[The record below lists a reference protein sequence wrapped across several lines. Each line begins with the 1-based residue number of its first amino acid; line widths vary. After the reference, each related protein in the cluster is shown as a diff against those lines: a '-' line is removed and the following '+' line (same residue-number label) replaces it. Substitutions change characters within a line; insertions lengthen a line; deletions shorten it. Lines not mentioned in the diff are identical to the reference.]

1 MPGLTDTPPEIA
13 AMVRERLMARP
24 AAERFEMGC
33 RMFEAAREMVLASFP
48 SDLSDNERRK
58 LLYERFYGQPF
69 PTTTS

>member
-48 SDLSDNERRK
+48 PDLSDTERRRR
-58 LLYERFYGQPF
+58 LYKRFYGQVLPVK
-69 PTTTS
+69 S

>member
-1 MPGLTDTPPEIA
+1 MPGLTDTPPEISA
-13 AMVRERLMARP
+13 LMRERLMARP

-48 SDLSDNERRK
+48 ANLPEDERRL

-69 PTTTS
+69 PAALP